1 MSSNRTSCRRSVRSN
16 VEITGEESLHPF
28 FILNDH
34 DQVHSF
40 YTNLES
46 PVSTRNSNER
56 GRAPA
61 SRCAAGGY
69 AFAALTAEDK
79 PAFNHVGHNGHTLC
93 VLQNFFRD
101 S

>member
-1 MSSNRTSCRRSVRSN
+1 MPSNRTRCRRSVRSN
-16 VEITGEESLHPF
+16 VEITGEEPLHPF

-34 DQVHSF
+34 DQVHGF
-40 YTNLES
+40 YTNLQS
-46 PVSTRNSNER
+46 PVSTGNGNER

-79 PAFNHVGHNGHTLC
+79 PTFDHVGHNSYTLC
-93 VLQNFFRD
+93 VLHHFFRD
-101 S
+101 